1 MEEAFHEAEFQV
13 INQVKDFFQ
22 DMSKEDQDAM
32 EDYMQVCAISKSQFL
47 IVRIWDLP
55 MRM

>member
-1 MEEAFHEAEFQV
+1 MEEAFHEAEYQV

-32 EDYMQVCAISKSQFL
+32 ENYMQVSDYPKLNI
-47 IVRIWDLP
+47 
-55 MRM
+55 